1 MQIWQRFPERFPA
14 FMPTS
19 AQRNFIVNMTKKTI
33 KCYHNE
39 KYLQKIISDL
49 EQIKNYTLKIKI
61 HILSLKPQLIL
72 TNYEIILKNERIY
85 FLSYFQ
91 VCSSN
96 KYRK

>member
-1 MQIWQRFPERFPA
+1 MAKVSRAVSSFHAYIGSTQFYRKYDE
-14 FMPTS
+14 
-19 AQRNFIVNMTKKTI
+19 KTI

-72 TNYEIILKNERIY
+72 TNYEIIRKNERIY